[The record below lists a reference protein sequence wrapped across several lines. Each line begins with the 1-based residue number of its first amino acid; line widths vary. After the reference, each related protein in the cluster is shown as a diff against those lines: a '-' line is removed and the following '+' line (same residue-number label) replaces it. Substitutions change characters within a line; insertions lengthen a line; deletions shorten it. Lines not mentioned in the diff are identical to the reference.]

1 MNEYWDERER
11 ELLYNSTLGEAEKEL
26 SRQYLRCFR
35 KTQQQ
40 MINLYNELI
49 NADGE
54 ILISDLYKFNR
65 YYDLLN
71 NLSSN
76 LQRLGIEE
84 EKLYR
89 EIFENFYRQNSTII
103 GESVNWFL
111 PIDEESVKK
120 AIDAIWCADGK
131 HWSDR
136 IWSNKALLEERIKD
150 GIVDCIARGASKDEL
165 VKQLMRDFD
174 IGFNQAD
181 RIARTELAYIQNKS
195 TLDTYELAGIEKYE
209 VLANQAEDAS
219 CGNLHGQQFYLHE
232 AQVGV
237 NFPPFHPNCKCAILA
252 VL

>member
-1 MNEYWDERER
+1 MSYWGNRESQ
-11 ELLYNSTLGEAEKEL
+11 LLLNQVLKVAEKEL
-26 SRQYLRCFR
+26 SKQYLRCFR
-35 KTQQQ
+35 KTQQEL
-40 MINLYNELI
+40 IKLYNELI
-49 NADGE
+49 NETGE

-76 LQRLGIEE
+76 LKKLGIEE

-89 EIFENFYRQNSTII
+89 ELFSDFYRRNQELI
-103 GESVNWFL
+103 GESINWLL
-111 PIDEESVKK
+111 PIDEEIVNRAINSV
-120 AIDAIWCADGK
+120 WCKDGK

-136 IWSNKALLEERIKD
+136 IWNNKALLEERIKN
-150 GIVDCIARGASKDEL
+150 GMVDAVARGAGKDDL
-165 VKQLMRDFD
+165 VRQLMADFNV
-174 IGFNQAD
+174 GYNQAD

-195 TLDTYELAGIEKYE
+195 TLDKYEQAGIEKYK
-209 VLANQAEDAS
+209 VLANQADDES
-219 CGNLHGQQFYLHE
+219 CGNLDGEEFYLSE